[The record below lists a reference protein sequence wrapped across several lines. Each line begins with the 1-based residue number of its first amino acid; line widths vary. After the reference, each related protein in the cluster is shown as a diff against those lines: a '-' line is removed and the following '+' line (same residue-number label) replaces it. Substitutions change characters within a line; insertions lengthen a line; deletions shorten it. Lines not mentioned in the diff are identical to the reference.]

1 MRSPAPPPPDL
12 DVADLESM
20 DPGVVRRIVN
30 ALREEPLA
38 EVARRYHLT
47 PSLAREIARRAGL

>member
-1 MRSPAPPPPDL
+1 
-12 DVADLESM
+12 M